1 MKVRYVFLRVAFFLF
16 LSIVIFAG
24 ISSAGIGPFEISNKD
39 GSATMKI
46 QFSAQLRMEYFNK
59 DMGSNKD
66 RDDKLTME
74 ARRIR
79 LSLGGVVGVPDLS
92 YGVQLSF
99 APNSLELMDIYGNY
113 KYCPCSQFR
122 FGQFKVPFTE
132 YRQESFSNLT
142 LADWSILT
150 KYFGAERQMGFA
162 LHNGYRNVEG
172 MGYVFGVFTG
182 VNARASHG
190 IGVAMIYGEERPNP
204 SDLSDPASKAEFH
217 PEIFAKG
224 SYYYKPENSKTSVKA
239 ALSGAW
245 DIEPEDYQDFSIRL
259 APEILVNYDRVTLN
273 GIYYLGFIDFLDPE
287 ITRLSVTGLL
297 LEAIVKVNDRIDL
310 SARYSRLDIDDYLLD
325 DARDRAQWIILQAN
339 SDSYENPFDYD
350 PDYAAAMEAQY
361 GSVGNLKSE
370 DECTIGMNY
379 KLIGQQL
386 KIQNDFTWT
395 KHGYVADESRKDV
408 SIRSQFQLV
417 F

>member
-1 MKVRYVFLRVAFFLF
+1 MKVRYVFLSAAFFLF
-16 LSIVIFAG
+16 LSITIFAG

-59 DMGSNKD
+59 DMGGNKD

-79 LSLGGVVGVPDLS
+79 LSLGGVVDVPDLS
-92 YGVQLSF
+92 YAVQLSF

-172 MGYVFGVFTG
+172 LGYVFGVFTG

-224 SYYYKPENSKTSVKA
+224 SYYYKPEYSKTSVKA

-245 DIEPEDYQDFSIRL
+245 DIEPVDYQDFSLRL
-259 APEILVNYDRVTLN
+259 APELLVNYDRVTLN
-273 GIYYLGFIDFLDPE
+273 SIYYLGFIDFNDPD
-287 ITRLSVTGLL
+287 ITKLGVTGLL
-297 LEAIVKVNDRIDL
+297 LETTVKVNDRIDL

-325 DARDRAQWIILQAN
+325 DARDRALMIIAEAGGG
-339 SDSYENPFDYD
+339 YEYPIYD
-350 PDYAAAMEAQY
+350 PDYLAAMIAQY
-361 GSVGNLKSE
+361 GSVGKLKSE

-386 KIQNDFTWT
+386 KIQNDFTLT